1 MALLRSS
8 PCICAT
14 SDKPSKLCD
23 TSTLPLLTFRCK
35 VKRPSQCSYKKKLSF
50 KFSHF
55 IGSSLALLHNLPN
68 ISTWPPASAI
78 CQTICPSLYWSN
90 NNISLTHVYFT
101 ALIQPTAT
109 SFPMSLHSH
118 VLLHCARRQPK
129 ISSSHLCLVVF
140 LWIHTADHAI
150 TLYCRCMLADR
161 WRYFRPYL
169 RLGIN

>member
-90 NNISLTHVYFT
+90 NNIILNKCGFRC
-101 ALIQPTAT
+101 T
-109 SFPMSLHSH
+109 SPAHSH
-118 VLLHCARRQPK
+118 ILSNKSRLP
-129 ISSSHLCLVVF
+129 
-140 LWIHTADHAI
+140 HAAVI
-150 TLYCRCMLADR
+150 RV
-161 WRYFRPYL
+161 
-169 RLGIN
+169 